1 MPTVLPDLDVEK
13 IRRFC
18 RTRVPAAMADKVRIE
33 ATTRGKTVSVH
44 ERRPP
49 WDGSPGEWT
58 ATPIAQLRYEGD
70 GLWTLYFADRNGTWM
85 RFPEREPL
93 QPVDVLVSELEEDST
108 CLFWG

>member
-18 RTRVPAAMADKVRIE
+18 RARVPAAVADKVRVD
-33 ATTRGKTVSVH
+33 ATTRGKTVSIH

-58 ATPIAQLRYEGD
+58 STPIAQLRYEGE
-70 GLWTLYFADRNGTWM
+70 GLWTLYFSDRNGKWV
-85 RFPEREPL
+85 RFPEREPF
-93 QPVDVLVSELEEDST
+93 QPVDVLVNELEEDST